1 VSQDDIKLV
10 CRQLRHQVTQTA
22 LAADQANR
30 PWQTKYRP
38 SDLTS
43 DYLEDNESQEFG
55 DLNIYAGKRYSL
67 PVEFLIA

>member
-1 VSQDDIKLV
+1 MSQDDIKLV

-43 DYLEDNESQEFG
+43 DYLEEHLSYENPLASVLEDEFG
-55 DLNIYAGKRYSL
+55 I
-67 PVEFLIA
+67 E